1 MPENVPTA
9 RQEVSPIHFSNPD
22 IPGPEFAFAALLAHH
37 LLLDVW
43 VVFVVIPKLT
53 RQWLTT
59 KPSTKKV
66 YPHHPARW
74 LCNPSDLQTTV
85 PFALNTTVMVL
96 CRRTSWADVK
106 LFSMTAQMSLC
117 WLTVNL
123 DDLDQLMHDQ
133 LWSMLELVKP
143 Q

>member
-1 MPENVPTA
+1 MVDNQTLHKKSLP
-9 RQEVSPIHFSNPD
+9 PIT
-22 IPGPEFAFAALLAHH
+22 LLGG
-37 LLLDVW
+37 
-43 VVFVVIPKLT
+43 
-53 RQWLTT
+53 
-59 KPSTKKV
+59 
-66 YPHHPARW
+66 

-117 WLTVNL
+117 WLTVKFL

-133 LWSMLELVKP
+133 LWACSSW
-143 Q
+143 